1 MNLPRKSA
9 RTIHREQDASSN
21 ISFVVACTHIFLD
34 NPAPRDKLGAATAS
48 EVLVQYKPYHYAVAV
63 LSMLIFGFSFVWIK
77 VALLGYRPLAIVFVR
92 LVLAGVLL
100 DLLLRAQ
107 GRNLRIQ
114 PGDHKWFALMAFFEP
129 FVYFLGES
137 FGMSKVSPTLGS
149 VIISIIPLVTPVF
162 AWMLLRERIGRW
174 GIAGLLVCFL
184 GVLATVWEEGLGGG
198 SLLGVG
204 LMFISVFSAV
214 GYTLVVKSLTGRY
227 SPLFIVKMMCQIAA
241 LYFAPLFIVFE
252 WRHVL
257 ASPVNGPALLAIVK
271 MSLLASAVAYICL
284 TATIRRMGVNNT
296 NLFTFLIPV
305 TAALVS
311 HFALGTAIGPRKA
324 AGILLVGVGIVLSQ
338 SPWNRRK
345 EAGERN
351 PAPEMLP

>member
-1 MNLPRKSA
+1 MYARIVNLPRKSA

-129 FVYFLGES
+129 FVIFWRELGHEQ
-137 FGMSKVSPTLGS
+137 GIAHARS
-149 VIISIIPLVTPVF
+149 VIS
-162 AWMLLRERIGRW
+162 ASSRWLRPCLPGCYCASASGM

-184 GVLATVWEEGLGGG
+184 GVLATVWERAWRRLAVAWGDVHQRVLGGG
-198 SLLGVG
+198 L
-204 LMFISVFSAV
+204 
-214 GYTLVVKSLTGRY
+214 YLVVKSRTGRY
-227 SPLFIVKMMCQIAA
+227 SPLFIVKSCARLPRYTLPAVHCVRVAA
-241 LYFAPLFIVFE
+241 RAGFAETPGAAGH
-252 WRHVL
+252 RQ
-257 ASPVNGPALLAIVK
+257 
-271 MSLLASAVAYICL
+271 MSLLAAAVAYICL
-284 TATIRRMGVNNT
+284 TATIRRMG
-296 NLFTFLIPV
+296 
-305 TAALVS
+305 
-311 HFALGTAIGPRKA
+311 
-324 AGILLVGVGIVLSQ
+324 
-338 SPWNRRK
+338 
-345 EAGERN
+345 
-351 PAPEMLP
+351 